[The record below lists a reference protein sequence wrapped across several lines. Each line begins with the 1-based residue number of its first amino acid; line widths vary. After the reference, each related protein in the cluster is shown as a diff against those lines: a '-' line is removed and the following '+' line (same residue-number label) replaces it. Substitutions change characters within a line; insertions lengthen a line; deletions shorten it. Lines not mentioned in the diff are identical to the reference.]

1 MKIMTSNLMKLS
13 LKFLKI
19 KKISM
24 IYQMKLKKIIQSYL
38 VESLK
43 KLE

>member
-24 IYQMKLKKIIQSYL
+24 IYQMKLKKII
-38 VESLK
+38 
-43 KLE
+43 KLSGGD